1 MPQFCGFTKS
11 IEWKWPS
18 MTDNWPYFF
27 PTISTYISLVG
38 HERSDGQIRSVHYT
52 NSTPLVF
59 IDQLIICKKKNF
71 SKLPLP
77 KQDHKLSLDLISTL
91 WGNYFDN
98 SSSIICVR
106 YIWSE
111 YLLEIIYSVFVWGI
125 KIGTVSENMSKY
137 LSLVF
142 IFTYL
147 HIYFLIL
154 CFDGNK

>member
-59 IDQLIICKKKNF
+59 IDQLIICKKKVYRNYHRQNKTINYSRIWYRRF
-71 SKLPLP
+71 EEITLIIPPVLSVSDISDLSIYWKL
-77 KQDHKLSLDLISTL
+77 
-91 WGNYFDN
+91 
-98 SSSIICVR
+98 
-106 YIWSE
+106 
-111 YLLEIIYSVFVWGI
+111 YSVFVWGI

-147 HIYFLIL
+147 YIYFLIL